1 MAMICVCL
9 YGSAF
14 ELSHS
19 LFVRRVSVCLY
30 GFTSALSHPLFV
42 GRGACP
48 SRCTEPLH
56 PYNHCKRTIIPRKS
70 PSPLPYVRFVSFA
83 KRSKPST
90 PLPPLLKVRCCRP
103 KKFGRLPEGL
113 QQQSLAPTNP
123 SKSALSHPHS
133 CKYSVYLYEHGTH
146 FVFPESV
153 LKKALPVGADALV
166 NMSFSAAKKFPA
178 ECKAMRLDL
187 DKKLTE
193 EILNWKSNN

>member
-1 MAMICVCL
+1 MLIRLHICTIPL
-9 YGSAF
+9 AF
-14 ELSHS
+14 
-19 LFVRRVSVCLY
+19 C
-30 GFTSALSHPLFV
+30 
-42 GRGACP
+42 RGA
-48 SRCTEPLH
+48 SLLLPL
-56 PYNHCKRTIIPRKS
+56 RLIP
-70 PSPLPYVRFVSFA
+70 PSPQPLKKDNNPLPCTTF
-83 KRSKPST
+83 
-90 PLPPLLKVRCCRP
+90 LPPLLKVRCCRP

-123 SKSALSHPHS
+123 SKTALSRPHS

-153 LKKALPVGADALV
+153 LKKALPFGADALV

-178 ECKAMRLDL
+178 ECKTMRLDL